1 MHYAA
6 MYQIC
11 IHVRDSIFSSF
22 YFTWRLLCCKTRYK
36 NTYIFNNSKES
47 YIKKINIVSLFF
59 ILITLFGERAC
70 LISRN
75 IR

>member
-1 MHYAA
+1 MRYAA

-47 YIKKINIVSLFF
+47 YIKK
-59 ILITLFGERAC
+59 
-70 LISRN
+70 
-75 IR
+75 